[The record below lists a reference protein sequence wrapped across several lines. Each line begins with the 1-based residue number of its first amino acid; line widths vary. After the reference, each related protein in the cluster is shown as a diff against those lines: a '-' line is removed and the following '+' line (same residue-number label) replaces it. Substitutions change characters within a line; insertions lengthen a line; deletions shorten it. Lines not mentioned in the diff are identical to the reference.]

1 MIDRF
6 IIFGATG
13 DLTSRLL
20 MPSLAELAQEQE
32 LPDGLQ
38 VVGVGRLAWSTDD
51 FRQRMAKAMA
61 EHAPHVAASAR
72 DDLVSRL
79 DYRAADVTNGAEMA
93 ALLAGVEGPVLAY
106 LALRPS
112 LFEPTV
118 RALAAARLPPGSAVA
133 IEKPFGDGVASAHRL
148 NDVLRTELPGT
159 MVFRIDHFLS
169 NEFIN
174 RIAALRFANRI
185 FEPIWNSQ
193 HVDRVVI
200 SWDETLTLEG
210 RATYYDGAGA
220 LRDML
225 QNHLL
230 QVLCLVA
237 MEPPARFD
245 EQSVRDARV
254 AVLRA
259 IASPTPDQVRRT
271 SIRARY
277 AAGTIGDRTVPAYV
291 DEPGIDTS
299 RKTETF
305 AQLTLAIANWRWEG
319 TPFTIRSGKALAR
332 DRAEVAVHFRP
343 TPGLMF
349 EGEAMTSNVLRIGLM
364 EPSVRLAVNSLGPDR
379 RLVEET
385 LTLDATPP
393 GRAAYANLLMAMLH
407 GRQMVAIRD
416 DETEEMWRIVEP
428 VLAAWAGDEVPLGE
442 YPAGSDA
449 VAVGRAGPA

>member
-6 IIFGATG
+6 VIFGATG

-32 LPDGLQ
+32 LPDGFRVL
-38 VVGVGRLAWSTDD
+38 GVGRASWSGDD
-51 FRQRMAKAMA
+51 FRQRMAQAMA
-61 EHAPHVAASAR
+61 EHASHVAAPAR
-72 DDLVSRL
+72 EDLVSRL
-79 DYRAADVTNGAEMA
+79 DYRTADVTDGAEMT
-93 ALLAGVEGPVLAY
+93 ALLGGGDRPLLAY
-106 LALRPS
+106 LALRPG

-133 IEKPFGDGVASAHRL
+133 IEKPFGDGVASARRL

-159 MVFRIDHFLS
+159 IVFRIDHFLS

-174 RIAALRFANRI
+174 RIVALRFANRI

-210 RATYYDGAGA
+210 RARYYDGAGA

-259 IASPTPDQVRRT
+259 IASPTPDQVRRD

-291 DEPGIDTS
+291 DEPGIDPS
-299 RKTETF
+299 RQTETF
-305 AQLTLAIANWRWEG
+305 AQLTLAVATWRWEG

-332 DRAEVAVHFRP
+332 DRAEVAIHFRP
-343 TPGLMF
+343 TPGLVF
-349 EGEAMTSNVLRIGLM
+349 A
-364 EPSVRLAVNSLGPDR
+364 
-379 RLVEET
+379 
-385 LTLDATPP
+385 
-393 GRAAYANLLMAMLH
+393 GR
-407 GRQMVAIRD
+407 
-416 DETEEMWRIVEP
+416 
-428 VLAAWAGDEVPLGE
+428 
-442 YPAGSDA
+442 GSDA
-449 VAVGRAGPA
+449 QRAPASG